1 MATKTYDVA
10 VVGHFSLDS
19 LKLPSRVK
27 PVRILGGAVAYV
39 SLITRK
45 LGGSAAVISKVGADF
60 PPSYMKRLSDEG
72 VDVSG
77 IIAQGE
83 QTTSFDLTYNGNLSS
98 RDLKLRKQ
106 GPPITLADL
115 PASVSAKAIHIAPI
129 AAEIPFEVIERL
141 REFTDCLSIDPQG
154 MTRRFDAKGNVRC
167 CAQMDQRVLPLVNV
181 YKSSLDEIEVLTG
194 QTDIHKAL
202 KVVHDFGPEIVIAT
216 MGSQG
221 SVLSVDG
228 EVCSIPPC
236 KPARVVDPTGAGDVF
251 IGAFLT
257 EFTRKKDYQWSSCV
271 GSAAASLIVEDVGT
285 RFFGEKEE
293 IYRRATTVYEKGIK
307 HGSIL

>member
-45 LGGSAAVISKVGADF
+45 LGGSAAVISKVGSDF

-83 QTTSFDLTYNGNLSS
+83 QTTSFELTYNGNLSS

-106 GPPITLADL
+106 GPPITLVDL
-115 PASVSAKAIHIAPI
+115 PASISAKAIHIAPI
-129 AAEIPFEVIERL
+129 AAEIPFEVVERL

-154 MTRRFDAKGNVRC
+154 MTRRFDAQGNVTC

-216 MGSQG
+216 MGAQG

-228 EVCSIPPC
+228 EVCSVPPC

-257 EFTRKKDYQWSSCV
+257 EFTRNKDHQWSSCV

-293 IYRRATTVYEKGIK
+293 IYRRATAVYEKEIK